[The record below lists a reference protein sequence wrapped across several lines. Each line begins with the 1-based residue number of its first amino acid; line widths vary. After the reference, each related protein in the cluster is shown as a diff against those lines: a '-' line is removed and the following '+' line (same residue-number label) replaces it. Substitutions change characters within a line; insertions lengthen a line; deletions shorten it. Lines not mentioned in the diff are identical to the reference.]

1 MRSVQKLAQTTLDEA
16 IQIGDLTVDATI
28 NHGDITRFLASRV
41 GEAGKVLAFSE
52 TKADIDDVATSLFLS
67 GLHERVDLISKPYTD
82 IPNYLDPTTPIGAAI
97 FQIDETV
104 NADTLLNTIK
114 MILLNLKENGIILL
128 LATQAEYIS
137 NIAEYAKKLPTNTYE
152 VEQFTDL
159 LIGETALLL
168 QRK

>member
-1 MRSVQKLAQTTLDEA
+1 MRSVQKLAQITLDEA
-16 IQIGDLTVDATI
+16 IKIGDLTIDATI

-67 GLHERVDLISKPYTD
+67 GLHERVDLISKSYND
-82 IPNYLDPTTPIGAAI
+82 IPNYLDPTTPIGTAV
-97 FQIDETV
+97 FQISDSDDQTALLTTV
-104 NADTLLNTIK
+104 K
-114 MILLNLKENGIILL
+114 MLLLNLKENGIILL
-128 LATQAEYIS
+128 LSDSVDNITTIS
-137 NIAEYAKKLPTNTYE
+137 EYAKKLPTNTYE

-159 LIGETALLL
+159 LVGETALLL

>member
-16 IQIGDLTVDATI
+16 IQIGDLTIDATI

-41 GEAGKVLAFSE
+41 GVDGKVLAFSE
-52 TKADIDDVATSLFLS
+52 TKAHIDDVATSLFLS
-67 GLHERVDLISKPYTD
+67 GLHERVDLISKPYTA

-97 FQIDETV
+97 FQIDE
-104 NADTLLNTIK
+104 NDNQETLLTTIK
-114 MILLNLKENGIILL
+114 MLLLNLKENGLILL
-128 LATQAEYIS
+128 LAPQAAHIA
-137 NIAEYAKKLPTNTYE
+137 NIAEYATKLPTNTYE

>member
-67 GLHERVDLISKPYTD
+67 GLHERVYLISKPYTD

-114 MILLNLKENGIILL
+114 IILLNLKENGIILL

>member
-114 MILLNLKENGIILL
+114 IILLNLKENGIILL

>member
-1 MRSVQKLAQTTLDEA
+1 MRSVQKLAQITLDEA
-16 IQIGDLTVDATI
+16 IKIGDLTIDATI

-67 GLHERVDLISKPYTD
+67 GLHERVELISKPYTD
-82 IPNYLDPTTPIGAAI
+82 IPNYLDPTTPIGTAVFQVTAADD
-97 FQIDETV
+97 QDALLTTV
-104 NADTLLNTIK
+104 K
-114 MILLNLKENGIILL
+114 MLLLNLKENGIILL
-128 LATQAEYIS
+128 LAPQVE
-137 NIAEYAKKLPTNTYE
+137 NLDMIAAYAKKLPTNTYE